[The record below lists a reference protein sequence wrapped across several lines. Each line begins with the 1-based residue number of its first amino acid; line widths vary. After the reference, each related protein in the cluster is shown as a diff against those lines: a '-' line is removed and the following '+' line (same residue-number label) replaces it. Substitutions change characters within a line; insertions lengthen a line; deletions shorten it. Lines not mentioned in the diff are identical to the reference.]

1 MLTVKSILDQV
12 RLLSEEDQ
20 DRLAREFACKRLAD
34 VMGKIAARPQSPL
47 PLSDEEINDLVHEGR
62 AEVLRARGL

>member
-1 MLTVKSILDQV
+1 MLTVKGILEQV

-20 DRLAREFACKRLAD
+20 DRLARELACERLAD
-34 VMGKIAARPQSPL
+34 VMGSIAARPQSPL
-47 PLSDEEINDLVHEGR
+47 PLSDDEINDLVHEAR